1 MPIVVITVGI
11 PNPKAIFSEVVKPNE
26 LSETVVL
33 VKGEVSLIISVKL
46 LVLLIISIFYTNYY

>member
-33 VKGEVSLIISVKL
+33 VKGEVYIC
-46 LVLLIISIFYTNYY
+46 